1 MASWLEQV
9 IQFLPDD
16 NLYLALIALI
26 AFCESIPLL
35 GLAVPGSTLIVLAG
49 YLVVHGKGSLLGVV
63 IASTVGAGCGDLFAY
78 WLGGRLGQSLLHSR
92 WGRKNRSARIRAE
105 NFLSTH
111 GGKSLFYARFLGPI
125 RGTVPF
131 LAGVTQMR
139 TGFFVSATLISA
151 ILWGLAYPGIGYLGG
166 ESWQRASSL
175 SSRFGL
181 LISLALIVSLFRLW
195 LKRKSKSST

>member
-35 GLAVPGSTLIVLAG
+35 GLAVPGSTLIILAG
-49 YLVVHGKGSLLGVV
+49 YLAVHGKGSLLGV
-63 IASTVGAGCGDLFAY
+63 IFASTIGAGGGDLFAY
-78 WLGGRLGQSLLHSR
+78 WLGGRLGQPLLNSR
-92 WGRKNRSARIRAE
+92 WGRRNRRTRVRAE
-105 NFLSTH
+105 SFLRAH

-139 TGFFVSATLISA
+139 PGYFGRATLISA
-151 ILWGLAYPGIGYLGG
+151 LLWGLAYPGIGYLGG

-181 LISLALIVSLFRLW
+181 LICLALVVTLFHFW
-195 LKRKSKSST
+195 LKRKSKS

>member
-1 MASWLEQV
+1 MIRWLEQM
-9 IQFLPDD
+9 IQFLPDGT
-16 NLYLALIALI
+16 LYYALITLI
-26 AFCESIPLL
+26 AFCESIPLV

-49 YLVVHGKGSLLGVV
+49 YLVVHGKGALLSVV
-63 IASTVGAGCGDLFAY
+63 FASIIGAGGGDLFAY
-78 WLGGRLGQSLLHSR
+78 WLGARMGQPLLHSR
-92 WGRKNRSARIRAE
+92 WARKNRSTRIRAE
-105 NFLSTH
+105 NFLNTH

-139 TGFFVSATLISA
+139 PGFFGGATLISA

-181 LISLALIVSLFRLW
+181 LIALALAVSLFHVW
-195 LKRKSKSST
+195 LKRKSKG